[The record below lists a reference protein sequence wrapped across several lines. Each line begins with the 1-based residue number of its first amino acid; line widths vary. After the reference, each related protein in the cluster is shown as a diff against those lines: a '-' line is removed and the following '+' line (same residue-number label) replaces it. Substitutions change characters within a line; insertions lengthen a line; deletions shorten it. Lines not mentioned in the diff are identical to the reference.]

1 MLSAKFVR
9 YPHLGGKLTTPESGR
24 AMDEILCM
32 IGECDEPPTRE
43 IVIDI
48 SGLLMI
54 YTVCAEHKRAILAGT
69 MFAQSEA
76 PSRGLIGP
84 A

>member
-1 MLSAKFVR
+1 MEEQLCVI
-9 YPHLGGKLTTPESGR
+9 GR
-24 AMDEILCM
+24 
-32 IGECDEPPTRE
+32 CDEPPTHE
-43 IVIDI
+43 IILDI

-54 YTVCAEHKRAILAGT
+54 YSVCAEHKRAILAGT